1 RDVRRFDIAM
11 NDLHLVR
18 VFETGAN
25 LTAEFDDLLSRQNAL
40 FHHQRLDGLSF
51 QVLHRDVEK
60 AVDFAGVVDGDDIR
74 VIHQAGGAS
83 FVLEAAEHFLV
94 LHAMHVNAHGLER
107 DRAADV
113 GIHRAVH
120 ESHRTAP
127 QLTHDFVT
135 SDLLYRRHH
144 TFVLTDECADLG
156 GASSLM
162 QLTDNSWASGG
173 VLPKKGSPEP
183 QLTAA
188 STEIQWNQQSG
199 RLPMCRKLMMITVI
213 GGRVRNPRLRYGARA
228 KKLKFAE
235 TVKFAGN
242 F

>member
-1 RDVRRFDIAM
+1 
-11 NDLHLVR
+11 
-18 VFETGAN
+18 
-25 LTAEFDDLLSRQNAL
+25 
-40 FHHQRLDGLSF
+40 
-51 QVLHRDVEK
+51 
-60 AVDFAGVVDGDDIR
+60 
-74 VIHQAGGAS
+74 
-83 FVLEAAEHFLV
+83 
-94 LHAMHVNAHGLER
+94 
-107 DRAADV
+107 
-113 GIHRAVH
+113 
-120 ESHRTAP
+120 
-127 QLTHDFVT
+127 
-135 SDLLYRRHH
+135 
-144 TFVLTDECADLG
+144 LTDECADLG